1 MFAQLWDSDL
11 ARSDWNHSM
20 LSARAERTWAR
31 EAKRAA
37 SEGLVVGLVVVVGG
51 GWWRGVFD
59 EVGGMSL

>member
-1 MFAQLWDSDL
+1 
-11 ARSDWNHSM
+11 M